1 MFREV
6 VRHVVEKEVREAGS
20 ARRNIIVSGNSRGA
34 AWTLQLALAHANW
47 VVEGILQ
54 IVRGSRR
61 ISPHGASPLSRG
73 SFEYAAA
80 SAHPKAVLEYE
91 AASAHPNRRT
101 DTDAVV

>member
-1 MFREV
+1 MRRIGE
-6 VRHVVEKEVREAGS
+6 EEAREAGL

-47 VVEGILQ
+47 VVEDILQ
-54 IVRGSRR
+54 IVRGSWRL
-61 ISPHGASPLSRG
+61 SPHGASPLSRG

-101 DTDAVV
+101 NTDAAV